1 MIQAYNIVKCKKCEA
16 PLIYEELKI
25 HECFTKKLVNISY
38 DTDTNEFYL
47 FDGKKWYRWFPNF
60 SPKNQHPNGTP
71 RDSTEPKNSLN
82 SLSYRY
88 LKTMGFSFIYLFI
101 FTS

>member
-38 DTDTNEFYL
+38 DADTNEFYL
-47 FDGKKWYRWFPNF
+47 FDGKNGIVGFLIFHPISNTQMEHLMIQQ
-60 SPKNQHPNGTP
+60 NQ
-71 RDSTEPKNSLN
+71 
-82 SLSYRY
+82 
-88 LKTMGFSFIYLFI
+88 
-101 FTS
+101 